1 MAISRRQLISATAAS
16 AVAWPLLPL
25 HAQDMPPV
33 VLGFVTP
40 MSSSWGQDVMKG
52 VDLAVKMVNASGGIG
67 QRPVKVVSYDDLG
80 KPEEGVAAVERLIT
94 RDKAKIIMGSF
105 TSSGSM
111 AQQTVTER
119 HRKLHFVSFAQADD
133 VRDASH
139 GLAFFQNATVGML
152 LAKYLDFVA
161 TEIKPQRVVVL
172 ANMSDYG
179 QASVDTI
186 KQQWSSPGS
195 PQVVSVER
203 FESKQPDLSP
213 QLTKIRG
220 LRPAAVFVA
229 ADSGEAVANAL
240 SQMRELKVPGLRL
253 TVPGI
258 LSESFLKIA
267 GSSAEN
273 LVNGDF
279 YFHDMDNATNRAF
292 VQAFRAEYKYNP
304 SKLEMIGFEAVDLAA
319 QLLTKAGVS
328 ASDEALAR
336 ALKEGTW
343 ASPRGT
349 LSFVPMSKAF
359 QAEAGFTLLTVK
371 DGRVVRR

>member
-1 MAISRRQLISATAAS
+1 MTYGRRLICAAAAS
-16 AVAWPLLPL
+16 ALAWPLLPL
-25 HAQDMPPV
+25 HAQDREPV

-40 MSSSWGQDVMKG
+40 VSSSWGQDVMKG
-52 VDLAVKMVNASGGIG
+52 VNLAVKMVNAKGGVG
-67 QRPVKVVSYDDLG
+67 QRPVKLVVYDDLA

-94 RDKAKIIMGSF
+94 RDRAKIVMGSF

-111 AQQTVTER
+111 AQQIVTER
-119 HRKLHFVSFAQADD
+119 HGKLHFVSFAQADS
-133 VRDASH
+133 VRDSSH

-161 TEIKPQRVVVL
+161 REVKPQKVVVL

-179 QASVDTI
+179 QASVETV
-186 KQQWSSPGS
+186 KKQWSRPGS
-195 PQVVSVER
+195 PQIVSVER

-220 LRPAAVFVA
+220 MKPDAVFVA

-240 SQMRELKVPGLRL
+240 NQMRELKVPGVRL

-258 LSESFLKIA
+258 LSVSFLKIA
-267 GSSAEN
+267 GPSAEN

-279 YFHDMDNATNRAF
+279 YFHDIDNAANRAF
-292 VQAFRAEYKYNP
+292 VQAFRAEYKHNP

-319 QLLTKAGVS
+319 QLLNKAGAD
-328 ASDEALAR
+328 ASDEALAK
-336 ALKEGTW
+336 ALREGTW
-343 ASPRGT
+343 SSPRGT
-349 LSFVPMSKAF
+349 LKFVPMGKAW
-359 QAEAGFTLLTVK
+359 QADAGFTLVTVK
-371 DGRVVRR
+371 DGKVVKR